1 VISIFLI
8 MLALFVVGMPVAWSI
23 TIAAT
28 AYMTL
33 GSGIPLQGMVQRMV
47 GGIDTFPLLAI
58 PFFILAGNLM
68 NAGGITDRLVMFA
81 KVLVGHITGGLAHVN
96 IVTSMIMAGMSGSA
110 VTDAAS
116 TSMVLVPAMRKAGFP
131 AGFSSAVTAASAT
144 VGPIIPPSIPIVIYA
159 SIASVSTGRLLL
171 AGAVPGLVMGLMLLL
186 FSYVISKRRRYPAE
200 SRAAC
205 GQVLSATLHAIPPM
219 GMPVIILGGIVA
231 GVMTPTEAASAGA
244 LYAFILGF
252 FIYRELKLHDLPKII
267 TDSVVGT
274 ASIVVIIAAAQ
285 PFAWVLTIEQ
295 APTRVLQYF
304 VEMNLEVWQLLLVLN
319 VVLLIL
325 GMLMEGLAILIM
337 ATPIL
342 LPLIVASGIDPVH
355 FGVVFVVN
363 VMIGLITPPVG
374 MVMYVVSSIAKISI
388 TEFAREAWPFIV
400 ALLIALGF
408 ITYWPDM
415 VLWLP
420 NLLLPAR

>member
-1 VISIFLI
+1 
-8 MLALFVVGMPVAWSI
+8 
-23 TIAAT
+23 
-28 AYMTL
+28 
-33 GSGIPLQGMVQRMV
+33 
-47 GGIDTFPLLAI
+47 
-58 PFFILAGNLM
+58 
-68 NAGGITDRLVMFA
+68 
-81 KVLVGHITGGLAHVN
+81 
-96 IVTSMIMAGMSGSA
+96 
-110 VTDAAS
+110 
-116 TSMVLVPAMRKAGFP
+116 
-131 AGFSSAVTAASAT
+131 
-144 VGPIIPPSIPIVIYA
+144 VIYA

-171 AGAVPGLVMGLMLLL
+171 AGALPGLVMGLMLLL
-186 FSYVISKRRRYPAE
+186 FSYVISKRRKYPAE

-205 GQVLSATLHAIPPM
+205 GQMARATLQAIPPM
-219 GMPVIILGGIVA
+219 GMPIIILGGIIA

-244 LYAFILGF
+244 LYAFVLGF
-252 FIYRELKLHDLPKII
+252 FIYRELKLNDLPRII

-274 ASIVVIIAAAQ
+274 ASIAIIIAAAQ

-295 APTRVLQYF
+295 APTRLLQYF
-304 VEMNLEVWQLLLVLN
+304 AEMNLEVWQLLLVLN

-342 LPLIVASGIDPVH
+342 LPLVVANGIDPVH